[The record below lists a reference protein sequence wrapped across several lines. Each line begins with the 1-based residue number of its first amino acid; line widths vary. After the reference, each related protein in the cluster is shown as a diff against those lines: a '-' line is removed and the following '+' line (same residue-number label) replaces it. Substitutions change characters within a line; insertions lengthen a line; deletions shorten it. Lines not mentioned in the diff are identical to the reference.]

1 MAAFD
6 WVRLGFACAL
16 VVAAGCDQSDV
27 VTPPTQVADGACINP
42 PGATD
47 RFVDCGNGTVT
58 DTQTNLIWLKEARC
72 FTSVMSWVTA
82 NREVGIRL
90 SDGRCGLTDHS
101 KPGDWRVPGLGDWA
115 SVLVQVPGA
124 CRPSLIDKTGTDCFA
139 SNPWANGIV
148 PAFYWTSTSGVGYS
162 SAWAADLNQGNLL
175 QVITGQHFL
184 VWAVRDG
191 T

>member
-6 WVRLGFACAL
+6 WMRFGFACAL
-16 VVAAGCDQSDV
+16 VVAAGCDQSEV
-27 VTPPTQVADGACINP
+27 VTSPAQAADGACSNP

-58 DTQTNLIWLKEARC
+58 DTQTNLIWLKDTRC
-72 FTSVMSWVTA
+72 FASGMSWVSA
-82 NREVGIRL
+82 VREVGLRL
-90 SDGRCGLTDHS
+90 ADGRCGLADHS

-115 SVLVQVPGA
+115 SVLPRAPGA
-124 CRPSLIDKTGTDCFA
+124 CRPSLPDKTGTDCFA
-139 SNPWANGIV
+139 LNPWAIGIV
-148 PAFYWTSTSGVGYS
+148 PTFYWTSTAGAGYS
-162 SAWAADLNQGNLL
+162 SAWAAELTRGNLL
-175 QVITGQHFL
+175 QVISGQHFL